1 MDSMV
6 TGAHG
11 HRVLIHVAEDLNQD
25 YENVIIHFH
34 NTVED
39 NAMVT
44 IKIIY
49 NATLSRVQ

>member
-1 MDSMV
+1 MV
-6 TGAHG
+6 IGAHG
-11 HRVLIHVAEDLNQD
+11 HRVLCHVAGGLNQD

-39 NAMVT
+39 DAMGT
-44 IKIIY
+44 IMIIY